1 MTAESF
7 GILSLRIKAAEKR
20 LSRAS
25 YNSDPHEIRV
35 AREELDRARAELH
48 KHHHATEGTTND

>member
-25 YNSDPHEIRV
+25 YNSDPHEIRM
-35 AREELDRARAELH
+35 ARQELDQARAELH
-48 KHHHATEGTTND
+48 QHHHKPREENNG